1 MLLDQPHFINESNK
15 YWIFPRTKNPIKN
28 YLILKQ
34 DAKSNLTLT
43 AVQNNKRESIKEE
56 GDSELLPDTIYKSLM
71 EQIGEKTTPDQAIQI
86 DWKDFN
92 ALFGVEYLVNGIQE
106 FLIDP
111 ETKEIEYNFVEVREN
126 IEGYVF
132 SAETGEDF
140 LTLYAKSYNAEI
152 TSEIESR
159 FNIRPTGEL
168 QTLRQ
173 EIFEKE
179 EE

>member
-34 DAKSNLTLT
+34 DAKNNLTLT
-43 AVQNNKRESIKEE
+43 VVQNNKRESIEE
-56 GDSELLPDTIYKSLM
+56 KGNSDQLPGTIYKTLM
-71 EQIGEKTTPDQAIQI
+71 EQIGEKTNSDQAIQI
-86 DWKDFN
+86 SWEDFN

-106 FLIDP
+106 FFIDP
-111 ETKEIEYNFVEVREN
+111 KTKEIEYNFVDVRED

-140 LTLYAKSYNAEI
+140 LTLYAKPYREEI
-152 TSEIESR
+152 INEIEDR
-159 FNIRPTGEL
+159 LNIHETDKL
-168 QTLRQ
+168 QKLRN

-179 EE
+179 KE